1 MTTSSSSTPHPKIS
15 DASTAAPGKEPSTGQ
30 LVSQLSTQLSTLV
43 RDEIRLAQ
51 LEVTGKAKK
60 AGLGAGLF
68 GAAGIFAWFGVGAL
82 VAAAIL
88 GLATAMDGW
97 LAAIIVGVALFVIA
111 GIAALVGKKEVSQ
124 SSPPLPAEAIDGVKT
139 DVRTVKE
146 AAHR

>member
-1 MTTSSSSTPHPKIS
+1 MSTRSPDGHDLS
-15 DASTAAPGKEPSTGQ
+15 QKEPSTGE
-30 LVSQLSTQLSTLV
+30 LISQLSTQLSTLV
-43 RDEIRLAQ
+43 RDELRLAQ

-60 AGLGAGLF
+60 AGLGAELF

-88 GLATAMDGW
+88 GLATALDAW

-111 GIAALVGKKEVSQ
+111 GAAALVGKKEVSQ
-124 SSPPLPAEAIDGVKT
+124 GTPPLPAEAIDGVKT

>member
-1 MTTSSSSTPHPKIS
+1 MSTRSPDSHDPAPKQSSTG
-15 DASTAAPGKEPSTGQ
+15 A

-88 GLATAMDGW
+88 GLATEVDAW
-97 LAAIIVGVALFVIA
+97 LSAIVVGVALFVIA
-111 GIAALVGKKEVSQ
+111 GVAALVGKKEVSQ
-124 SSPPLPAEAIDGVKT
+124 SAPPLPAEAIDGVKT